1 VDQAKTPTPNNPN
14 PPPEPVVATKRFTRK
29 ICLVCDKEFPGDLN
43 QCPDDKT
50 ALVPLKE
57 QSMEGKVIANT
68 YHLDKEIGS
77 GGMGKVYKA
86 RHRRMERVVAIKVLN
101 SELAQDPNSVKRFQQ
116 EAQAASHLSHPNII
130 VVHDF
135 GLTEDQ
141 IPYIVMEY
149 LEGYS
154 WQDLIRGQGNIDP
167 VRLYRYFWQAAAAL
181 DHAHTKGILH
191 RELKPSNIFVMDTE
205 AEPDFVKVLDFGLAK
220 LMPWSGKESQHLT
233 KTGEVFG
240 SPIYMSPEQC
250 MGKKLERYSDIYSM
264 GITLY
269 EALVGKPPFKG
280 ANTIQT
286 ATKHMSDQ
294 PPPMSYYRP
303 DLKIPPQLESVIK
316 RSLRKDPLERYDTM
330 SDFRD
335 AYEFAI
341 AGLEEGEL
349 ALHAAS
355 TTVSL
360 NAVPAVAPP
369 EVQAGTS
376 GIKPQSRIMQ
386 SLDASTAVAAR
397 SEGVSKKTITC
408 IVGGLVLVAVAAGG
422 AAYLLQPKDA
432 TTVEPAAV
440 DETSVQGRLLYLGKH
455 PAQAQ
460 DVVFIIKDMKNGQKR
475 QLAGNLEVW
484 QPTINFRRI
493 MPGNTIAFDLDP
505 KTKEITNIRY
515 DREQDSAS
523 SLAQE
528 QLRTFF
534 NLMADGKGELASETK
549 NMLGPTLIKED
560 PKALAERINAT
571 DLKPSIQDSKT
582 PAPHDATSQ
591 LILTALDP
599 MKTSPNIYR
608 LDVSA
613 LKFVSEDNNTAVF
626 LLDKTHF
633 YKTEKGFARIAL
645 IPSPS
650 MPDKWVIDAIEPATE
665 TDWNAI

>member
-1 VDQAKTPTPNNPN
+1 MDQAKTPTPNNPN
-14 PPPEPVVATKRFTRK
+14 PPVDPAAATKRFTRK

-57 QSMEGKVIANT
+57 QSLEGKVIANT

-77 GGMGKVYKA
+77 GGMGKVYRA
-86 RHRRMERVVAIKVLN
+86 RHLRMERVVAIKVLN

-135 GLTEDQ
+135 GLTEEQ

-149 LEGYS
+149 LEGFS

-181 DHAHTKGILH
+181 DHAHNKGILH
-191 RELKPSNIFVMDTE
+191 RDLKPSNIFVMDTE

-286 ATKHMSDQ
+286 ATKHMSEP
-294 PPPMSYYRP
+294 PPPMSYFRP
-303 DLKIPPQLESVIK
+303 DLKIPPQLESVIL
-316 RSLRKDPLERYDTM
+316 RSLRKDPLERYETM
-330 SDFRD
+330 ADFKD

-349 ALHAAS
+349 ALHAAG

-360 NAVPAVAPP
+360 NTVPAAPP
-369 EVQAGTS
+369 EVQAGSS
-376 GIKPQSRIMQ
+376 GIRPQSRIMQ
-386 SLDASTAVAAR
+386 SLDSSVAAVPPQ
-397 SEGVSKKTITC
+397 EGISKKMIAG
-408 IVGGLVLVAVAAGG
+408 IVGGLVLVGVAAGG
-422 AAYLLQPKDA
+422 AAYLLQPRD
-432 TTVEPAAV
+432 TTVSSAAA
-440 DETSVQGRLLYLGKH
+440 DETSVRGQVVYLGKS
-455 PAQAQ
+455 PTNPEDIEFTIR
-460 DVVFIIKDMKNGQKR
+460 DVNGNKKR
-475 QLAGNLEVW
+475 KLSGNLAMW
-484 QPTINFRRI
+484 KPYIRSRRI
-493 MPGNTIAFDLDP
+493 LPGNEVLFELDP
-505 KTKEITNIRY
+505 KTKVIASIKY
-515 DREQDSAS
+515 DAEQDSPIER
-523 SLAQE
+523 AQE
-528 QLRTFF
+528 QLRTFYE
-534 NLMADGKGELASETK
+534 MMSQEKGTFKTPSDSR
-549 NMLGPTLIKED
+549 NMLSPKLSKEEAAKLSSLFD
-560 PKALAERINAT
+560 ASNLKQPYSPGQQAT
-571 DLKPSIQDSKT
+571 DADS
-582 PAPHDATSQ
+582 AS
-591 LILTALDP
+591 LIIKNALDP
-599 MKTSPNIYR
+599 DPNIFQ
-608 LDVSA
+608 DDFSA
-613 LKFVSEDNNTAVF
+613 LKFAGEKDDRAVF

-633 YKTEKGFARIAL
+633 YKSGTGIVKITLAPGEQNMWL
-645 IPSPS
+645 IDEVSPATQA
-650 MPDKWVIDAIEPATE
+650 DWDAI
-665 TDWNAI
+665 